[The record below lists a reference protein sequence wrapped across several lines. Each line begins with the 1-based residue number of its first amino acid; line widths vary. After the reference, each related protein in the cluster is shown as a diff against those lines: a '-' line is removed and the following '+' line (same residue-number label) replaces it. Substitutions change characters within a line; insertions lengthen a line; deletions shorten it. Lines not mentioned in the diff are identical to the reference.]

1 MVTMLIDNLDIPEE
15 EINALKEIE
24 SLLDRGFNSDE

>member
-1 MVTMLIDNLDIPEE
+1 MIIDNINIPEE

-24 SLLDRGFNSDE
+24 SLLDRGFNNNE

>member
-1 MVTMLIDNLDIPEE
+1 MIIDNINVPEE

-24 SLLDRGFNSDE
+24 SLLDKGFNSDE